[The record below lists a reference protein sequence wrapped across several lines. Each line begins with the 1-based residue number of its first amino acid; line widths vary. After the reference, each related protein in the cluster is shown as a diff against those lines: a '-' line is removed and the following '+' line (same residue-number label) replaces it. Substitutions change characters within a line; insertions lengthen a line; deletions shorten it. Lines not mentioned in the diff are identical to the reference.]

1 MAVASRS
8 VHPFRRRIRLVAALV
23 IAATVAVACGGDGG
37 GGGGDDGGDEDAGA
51 ATVPSTPQ
59 TTSAAAR
66 STIPAAVPAPL
77 FGSLG
82 GFIAAFDAVGGSGA
96 LPDGAPFSVAEAAIT
111 TGPLPSGGDGFVSAD
126 AIPNGILGGTL
137 DADGQV
143 NAVFVFVDP
152 LTASAAPAVLSLL
165 GTTVATPA
173 EFDQTAFAIEYRQL
187 AIEAASRAD
196 DQFWSPSA
204 NGSGHSLVTSVVA
217 GAAGSNNLIE
227 VAIVPFTDE
236 ADAMAAVRPIRN
248 EVIGLLA
255 G

>member
-1 MAVASRS
+1 MST
-8 VHPFRRRIRLVAALV
+8 LVTAALV
-23 IAATVAVACGGDGG
+23 TVACG
-37 GGGGDDGGDEDAGA
+37 GGGGDDGGDDDAGGV
-51 ATVPSTPQ
+51 TVGSTTPV
-59 TTSAAAR
+59 TVGTDGSVA
-66 STIPAAVPAPL
+66 PAVAPAPL
-77 FGSLG
+77 FESLG

-96 LPDGAPFSVAEAAIT
+96 LPDGAPFSVAAAVMT

-137 DADGQV
+137 DADGRV
-143 NAVFVFVDP
+143 TAAFVFVDP
-152 LTASAAPAVLSLL
+152 LTLSAAPAVLSLL

-173 EFDQTAFAIEYRQL
+173 EFDQSAFAIEYRQL

-204 NGSGHSLVTSVVA
+204 NGSGHSLVTTVVA

-227 VAIVPFTDE
+227 VAIVPFADE

-248 EVIGLLA
+248 EVIGLLT